1 MVDLSQ
7 QNIVIRLKNL
17 KFWFPEA
24 ETPAIDDVS
33 LDIKS
38 GEVVVITGP
47 SGCGK
52 STLAMAIGGF
62 IPHVIEGRM
71 EGVAEV
77 CGKNTRDVPL
87 AEMATMVGLVQQDP
101 EAQLCTLAVEDEV
114 AFGPENLGLPAEEVR
129 RRVETSLAM
138 AEASHLRSKGIY
150 ELSGGEKQRVAIA
163 SMLAMSPD
171 ILILDEPT
179 SSLDPGATADIFHA
193 IRRLKEKE
201 NMTILVIEHKLD
213 RVAGL
218 ADRMIVMDKGR
229 VTLDGEPAV
238 IAGKYIDRIRASAP
252 MQAPDGQANAF
263 DQPDETIRVEGLH
276 FSYDGREVLRGVEFT
291 ACRGEIIGIMGRNGS
306 GKTTFLGHITGINKP
321 RKGTVQ
327 VMGKDTRRLKV
338 TEVARHAGY
347 VFQNPNHQ
355 IFERTVRS
363 EAAFACRNFGY
374 TAEKERSAVDPVLD
388 RYDLTRYSDRHPL
401 KLSFG
406 EKRRLNLC
414 SVLPYDPQVLILDEP
429 LVGQDL
435 VNSARMTRDLCELGA
450 GGKTVIFV
458 THDADV
464 AYQCCD
470 RIVFFDDGRIIVNDT
485 PDPAFK
491 ALSRLGFADYLPGGF
506 E

>member
-1 MVDLSQ
+1 M
-7 QNIVIRLKNL
+7 IRLSSL
-17 KFWFPEA
+17 KFWFPGA
-24 ETPAIDDVS
+24 AAPAIDDVS
-33 LDIKS
+33 LEVRA
-38 GEVVVITGP
+38 GEVIVLTGP

-62 IPHVIEGRM
+62 IPHVIEGRL

-77 CGKNTRDVPL
+77 CGKTTRDVPL
-87 AEMATMVGLVQQDP
+87 AEMATMVGIVQQDP

-129 RRVETSLAM
+129 RRVEASLAA
-138 AEASHLRSKGIY
+138 AEASHLRGRGIY

-163 SMLAMSPD
+163 SMLAMSPG

-179 SSLDPGATADIFHA
+179 SSLDPEATADIFRA
-193 IRRLKEKE
+193 IRRLKERE

-213 RVAGL
+213 RIAGL
-218 ADRMIVMDKGR
+218 ADRMIVMEQGR
-229 VTLDGEPAV
+229 VIFDGEPGATTHRYV
-238 IAGKYIDRIRASAP
+238 DRITAASLPQAFATRKSAGSRA
-252 MQAPDGQANAF
+252 G
-263 DQPDETIRVEGLH
+263 ETIRIEGLC
-276 FSYDGREVLRGVEFT
+276 FGYDGHEVLRGIDFT
-291 ACRGEIIGIMGRNGS
+291 ASAGEIVGIMGRNGS

-321 RKGTVQ
+321 GKGTVR
-327 VMGKDTRRLKV
+327 VMGRDTRRLKV
-338 TEVARHAGY
+338 TEIARHAGF

-363 EAAFACRNFGY
+363 EAGFACKNFGY
-374 TAEKERSAVDPVLD
+374 PAEKERIAVESILD
-388 RYDLTRYSDRHPL
+388 RYDLSRYSERHPL

-429 LVGQDL
+429 LVGQDM
-435 VNSARMTRDLCELGA
+435 VNAARMTRDLCNLRA
-450 GGKTVIFV
+450 DGKTVIFV

-470 RIVFFDDGRIIVNDT
+470 RIAFFDAGQILVDDT
-485 PDPAFK
+485 PGAAFR
-491 ALSRLGFADYLPGGF
+491 ALAELGFEDYLPGGF
-506 E
+506 A